1 MYDSSLNNQYSYKK
15 ITVIGKTFFGNANG
29 NVREIKSVFFEILLN
44 KNVDVGR
51 T

>member
-1 MYDSSLNNQYSYKK
+1 MYDSSLNNQYSYKNNCNRK
-15 ITVIGKTFFGNANG
+15 DIFGNANEMLG
-29 NVREIKSVFFEILLN
+29 NKISVFEILLN